1 MVYCL
6 VMMKAIMMGQVM
18 VDCLAMMMVH
28 AKACVMADKSLQDDG
43 NEMKIGRA
51 PKDHDGIASDGV
63 IEVLLEVCVVF
74 VGEGGE
80 DVVDGV
86 EGCGKQSI
94 GEEVAVETWGIVDD
108 GGQG

>member
-1 MVYCL
+1 MFGV
-6 VMMKAIMMGQVM
+6 
-18 VDCLAMMMVH
+18 
-28 AKACVMADKSLQDDG
+28 DDG
-43 NEMKIGRA
+43 ILLGNDEGNYDGTGDGRLLGIDDGTCEGMCDGRQIIAGRWKRDKIGRA

-80 DVVDGV
+80 DVVDSI

-94 GEEVAVETWGIVDD
+94 GEEVAVETRL
-108 GGQG
+108 